1 MSTTASL
8 PNVQRSRIV
17 AATGALVAAAAVTV
31 TLAVA
36 VANGGSDTPQGQPS
50 RAPATSSSPAG
61 TSGADQF
68 HHFREWSP
76 SAPLPPA
83 APAGTSATDRFHH
96 FR

>member
-8 PNVQRSRIV
+8 PNVQRSRVV

-36 VANGGSDTPQGQPS
+36 NGGSDTPLGQPS
-50 RAPATSSSPAG
+50 VAPAASPAPAG
-61 TSGADQF
+61 TSGADRF

-76 SAPLPPA
+76 SAALPQA
-83 APAGTSATDRFHH
+83 AAAGAGASDQFHH

>member
-36 VANGGSDTPQGQPS
+36 NGGSETPQGQPS
-50 RAPATSSSPAG
+50 RAPATSSAPAG

-76 SAPLPPA
+76 SAPLTPA

>member
-8 PNVQRSRIV
+8 PNAHRSRIV

-31 TLAVA
+31 TFA

-50 RAPATSSSPAG
+50 VAPAES
-61 TSGADQF
+61 
-68 HHFREWSP
+68 
-76 SAPLPPA
+76 
-83 APAGTSATDRFHH
+83 APAGTSAPDRFHH

>member
-31 TLAVA
+31 TLA

-83 APAGTSATDRFHH
+83 ASAGTSASDRFHH

>member
-36 VANGGSDTPQGQPS
+36 NGGSETPQGQPS
-50 RAPATSSSPAG
+50 RAPATSSAPAG

-68 HHFREWSP
+68 RHFREWG
-76 SAPLPPA
+76 PPR
-83 APAGTSATDRFHH
+83 P
-96 FR
+96 